1 MTNPEWICVRNN
13 AGHSPLQILCKNGR
27 IDERIVTTFS
37 RIGGPEIFS
46 VIDANGN
53 TALHSAMRED
63 TDIDTVQCLIRSFPD
78 AVHLKTIYGDS
89 PLHLACFRRASADVV
104 RVVVEA
110 SSDGSVSPILEPNT
124 SGQTP
129 ISIAMEEF
137 RSVCRGGGFC
147 CVVSEY
153 RPEHTRAFEVLATL
167 VKMLYYGP
175 CSSEE
180 SGDQSLVRA
189 CVSLHRQDVRLDP
202 AFIRRAI
209 HLHPEET
216 RLLDEDLNSP
226 LHIEA
231 SIPVEK
237 MPLLDASP
245 AGCCGGNCHKRM
257 GILRILLEIHPEA
270 TSVRNTSGE
279 FPLGLMIQNGRLWGH
294 TVALALRAFPPA
306 LHWYKGLD
314 DRLLPPILE
323 RIWKECG
330 NDTLFTLLNS
340 RPGTVRLVSTDARS
354 PPVGAEEEQRMSM

>member
-1 MTNPEWICVRNN
+1 MTNPEWICVKNN
-13 AGHSPLQILCKNGR
+13 AGYSPLQILCKNGR

-46 VIDANGN
+46 VIDSTGN

-63 TDIDTVQCLIRSFPD
+63 TDVGTVRCLIRAFPD
-78 AVHLKTIYGDS
+78 AVHLKTTYGDS
-89 PLHLACFRRASADVV
+89 PLHLACFRRACADVV
-104 RVVVEA
+104 REVVLA
-110 SSDGSVSPILEPNT
+110 STDGNVSTILEPNT

-129 ISIAMEEF
+129 ISIAMDEF

-153 RPEHTRAFEVLATL
+153 RPEQSRAFQVLATL
-167 VKMLYYGP
+167 VKILYYGP
-175 CSSEE
+175 CSPDEDS
-180 SGDQSLVRA
+180 DQSLVRA

-209 HLHPEET
+209 HLNPEET
-216 RLLDEDLNSP
+216 RLLDADFNSP

-237 MPLLDASP
+237 MPLLDATDG
-245 AGCCGGNCHKRM
+245 GCCGGHCHKRM
-257 GILRILLEIHPEA
+257 GILRILLEIYPGA
-270 TSVRNTSGE
+270 TSVRNKSGE
-279 FPLGLMIQNGRLWGH
+279 FPLGLMIQNGRAWGH

-314 DRLLPPILE
+314 DRLLARILE
-323 RIWKECG
+323 RSWKECG
-330 NDTLFTLLNS
+330 NDTLFALLNS
-340 RPGTVRLVSTDARS
+340 RPDAVRHVSTIPKLDAEDG
-354 PPVGAEEEQRMSM
+354 VA